1 MCRAVDR
8 VLVSVVMRR
17 AVDRVVGFL
26 VEEVVGNLVLLTH
39 RPQVSGQLL
48 RFCVALQKLGSLD
61 NRSGHIIL
69 LSLHSG
75 VDRGVDG

>member
-1 MCRAVDR
+1 MVGR
-8 VLVSVVMRR
+8 VLASLVMRR

-26 VEEVVGNLVLLTH
+26 VEEVVGNLVLLMH
-39 RPQVSGQLL
+39 RPQVTGQLL
-48 RFCVALQKLGSLD
+48 RFCVLLQKLGTLD
-61 NRSGHIIL
+61 NRNGHIIL